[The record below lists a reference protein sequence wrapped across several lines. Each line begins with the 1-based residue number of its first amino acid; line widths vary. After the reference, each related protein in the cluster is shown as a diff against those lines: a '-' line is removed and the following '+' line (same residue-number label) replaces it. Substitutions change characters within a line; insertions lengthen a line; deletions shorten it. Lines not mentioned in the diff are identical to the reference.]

1 VVYYLPNSLGIFRC
15 MYATSNGTKDSSE
28 AELLAINKVLQLS
41 AAEDSMFWASK
52 FLSNQ
57 IQQLQ
62 NFVAYMHLNM
72 EVISD
77 A

>member
-1 VVYYLPNSLGIFRC
+1 MYVHRC
-15 MYATSNGTKDSSE
+15 MHAAPIGTKDSSE

-57 IQQLQ
+57 IQQLLS
-62 NFVAYMHLNM
+62 FGSETRSGDLRKWR
-72 EVISD
+72 
-77 A
+77 